1 MVRIKIK
8 IAIVVNSSWSA
19 WNFRANLGFA
29 FQKHGYDVVF
39 ISPYDKY
46 SENIKEYF
54 DYQDIAINSKGTN
67 PVEDLKIIY
76 NFYKV
81 YKRLRPDIICH
92 YNIKPNIYGTIAA
105 SILKIPTINNIAGL
119 GTLFIKQN
127 FITKIAKWL
136 YKFSQKKATKIFFQ
150 NQDDFKMFVGERL
163 VQKDKCDVL
172 PGSGVDIEKFKPI
185 VKKDDGVFRFLVVSR
200 MLWAKGIQ
208 EFIDAAKIIKQK
220 HQNVEFQLLGYLDMK
235 TPTAISKKQMNIW
248 VKDGCINY
256 LGDSDDVRVKISKAD
271 GIVLPSFY
279 REGIPRV
286 LLEGASM
293 QKPIITTDNV
303 GCRDVVDDGVNGY
316 LCEVKN
322 AEDLADKMEKMLKLT
337 NEQRNAM
344 GKAGRR
350 KVMKEFDERIVIC
363 KYIDVIET
371 VKRNVYSIR

>member
-1 MVRIKIK
+1 
-8 IAIVVNSSWSA
+8 
-19 WNFRANLGFA
+19 
-29 FQKHGYDVVF
+29 
-39 ISPYDKY
+39 
-46 SENIKEYF
+46 
-54 DYQDIAINSKGTN
+54 
-67 PVEDLKIIY
+67 
-76 NFYKV
+76 V

-271 GIVLPSFY
+271 SIVLPSFY